1 MGSILTI
8 YNVRTVNQKT
18 QHVINWAVIT
28 LRAECFWSLII
39 LNEGLAGCSKEPS
52 PIQSAAASALYS
64 MGQEQ
69 CTSKPKNPFLIKTS
83 AGYMEKN
90 CAEQNIENLSHIHCS
105 ACTFIFPYP
114 ALSVQ
119 CLLALM
125 YFRQGR
131 KAACKHLRVQKL
143 LYMFSDLNPGSVHP
157 KCSSWKGK
165 GKKEKK
171 EKQKKKRKKT
181 ALCCFIHHT
190 FQNIQISSSSEGK
203 SNKDNAL
210 ALPVPAQ
217 LCGHVMFVYE
227 AGAASRGAP
236 AAPAA
241 PGDPEK
247 HLQRNHQLRTLRM
260 HPSTLNKQDCVVL
273 CCQHLST
280 CFSAWGLS
288 KMKGKQRQPFKAQK
302 KRGLL
307 KAHMPK
313 TKQNGKAAL
322 TIASVWFCRYRFPSI
337 KINRRLF

>member
-18 QHVINWAVIT
+18 QHVRNWAVIT

-171 EKQKKKRKKT
+171 EKQKKKGKKQPCVVSFT
-181 ALCCFIHHT
+181 AHSKTFKSAAAQRGNPIRIMLWLSLCRRSSVATWCLFMRLEQHHAVPPLRPPLPGT
-190 FQNIQISSSSEGK
+190 RRSIFREIISSE
-203 SNKDNAL
+203 
-210 ALPVPAQ
+210 
-217 LCGHVMFVYE
+217 LC
-227 AGAASRGAP
+227 ACT
-236 AAPAA
+236 
-241 PGDPEK
+241 
-247 HLQRNHQLRTLRM
+247 Q
-260 HPSTLNKQDCVVL
+260 
-273 CCQHLST
+273 
-280 CFSAWGLS
+280 
-288 KMKGKQRQPFKAQK
+288 
-302 KRGLL
+302 
-307 KAHMPK
+307 AH
-313 TKQNGKAAL
+313 
-322 TIASVWFCRYRFPSI
+322 
-337 KINRRLF
+337 